1 MEYYT
6 VMYGIGM
13 LHRETPPFL
22 FPSSPFFISFQFI
35 IFSTIQYH
43 FTDLQPISVLM
54 EPSNNNNDDDAVD
67 AAFDN
72 GAAEIVNE
80 EDHGDDEEDDE
91 EVVLDPA
98 LIDSIYQ
105 IVTA

>member
-1 MEYYT
+1 
-6 VMYGIGM
+6 
-13 LHRETPPFL
+13 
-22 FPSSPFFISFQFI
+22 
-35 IFSTIQYH
+35 
-43 FTDLQPISVLM
+43 M

-72 GAAEIVNE
+72 GAAEIVDE

-105 IVTA
+105 IHVVTAWIQQRSVTIFKIWSPIHVQ